1 VGSVFVADVSAS
13 KYTGTSLL
21 TFGLNRQ
28 HSYYYFKPPCLLD
41 IPAHPL
47 PTVETHPEW
56 YGEISLRYPFDPAP
70 YAIGFGHNMK
80 ALSELRAIQHELSVM
95 CFNRS
100 VMPKGMPWGAA
111 LHIQTK
117 LKSWYDDLP
126 AVLKPQSI
134 VYPSQ
139 LALQ

>member
-1 VGSVFVADVSAS
+1 VADVSAP

-41 IPAHPL
+41 IPVYPL

-56 YGEISLRYPFDPAP
+56 YGEISLRYPLDSEP
-70 YAIGFGHNMK
+70 YATGFSHDMK
-80 ALSELRAIQHELSVM
+80 ALCELRVIQHELSLM
-95 CFNRS
+95 CFNQS
-100 VMPKGMPWGAA
+100 VAPKGMPWGAA
-111 LHIQTK
+111 LHIQAK

-126 AVLKPQSI
+126 AVLKPLSV